1 MAEQSIT
8 LKIAGKSYPLHI
20 ESGKEELYRLA
31 ERELNAYLK
40 QIKQKRFQNWTDS
53 DYVAMTALKFAIA
66 NISLR
71 QSRETSGE
79 ELLRLERLEQEI
91 DDYMNEL

>member
-8 LKIAGKSYPLHI
+8 LKIAGKSYPLNI

-31 ERELNAYLK
+31 ERELNGYLK

-53 DYVAMTALKFAIA
+53 DYVAMTALKFAIT
-66 NISLR
+66 NVTLR
-71 QSRETSGE
+71 QSRETGSE
-79 ELLRLERLEQEI
+79 ELQRLERLEREV
-91 DDYMNEL
+91 DGYLNEL